1 MKLSATSYDAGEKD
15 NLPLYHW
22 LTRTSVSLSPL
33 LAMTVTRLLS
43 VRHGLSGEASTVRN
57 AMMLDYALQPWLF
70 KFTPGCLDGW
80 TLLHYV
86 GGERRVQAMV
96 GQTTKLICAWD
107 EVALRP

>member
-1 MKLSATSYDAGEKD
+1 MKLSAASYDAGEKD
-15 NLPLYHW
+15 NQPLNHC
-22 LTRTSVSLSPL
+22 LMRTSVSLSPL

-43 VRHGLSGEASTVRN
+43 VRHGLSGEASTVWN
-57 AMMLDYALQPWLF
+57 AMVRDYALQSWLF
-70 KFTPGCLDGW
+70 IFPLGCLDGW
-80 TLLHYV
+80 TLSNYM